1 MALALSIIMRRLRL
15 GGAAAPVTAP
25 TLDFSNSNNSQ
36 YLMLVSV
43 GGL

>member
-15 GGAAAPVTAP
+15 GGTATPVTAP
-25 TLDFSNSNNSQ
+25 TLDFSKSANSQ
-36 YLMLVSV
+36 LLLVSI